1 MSNLLKKVQKA
12 TNAMGKGPYDDKK
25 MRAAVAEATEK
36 AMDWYEKNKHKL
48 VEKDKAEVIES
59 FREGLISGVD
69 LFRFLESEKC
79 EVKSGKSFID
89 LTTEEITASFTEAV
103 TEAIAETHALGLPT
117 THGDGEN
124 IFRIYP
130 DGHKEIIEK
139 CGD

>member
-12 TNAMGKGPYDDKK
+12 TNAMDKGPYNDKET
-25 MRAAVAEATEK
+25 RAAVKEATIK
-36 AMDWYEKNKHKL
+36 ATDWYEKNKHKL
-48 VEKDKAEVIES
+48 VEKEKAEAIES
-59 FREGLISGVD
+59 FRSGALTAVEI
-69 LFRFLESEKC
+69 FRFLESEKC
-79 EVKSGKSFID
+79 EVKSGKNFID